1 MTKIERIQIDAAT
14 ERKWVET
21 RGALMWRCPAF
32 THILFSMLNP
42 EKGSLAAVFTKDVPY
57 AATDGTNLIL
67 NPETFFALPLDERV
81 FIVAHEI
88 LHCILNHCSL
98 GFQMRRANRVRYVD
112 GAELPYN
119 QQGMNIAMDLV
130 INDILIHDRIGSFP
144 KMGLHD
150 PKIATRETP
159 FLDAYRKLFEQAK
172 KNGSQPGDGVGGGQG
187 GFDVHLDP
195 GSVQGQDPGQA
206 AQGRNQSAWDTAVAA
221 AVASAKMQGR
231 LPAGLERLLAEVID
245 PQVSWQDH
253 IRAFFARRVG
263 GGGYN
268 WRKAD
273 RRLIQRDI
281 IAPQRAGNGCDT
293 IVVGIDTS
301 GSIGQRVLDTFFG
314 ELRGIIGDLQ
324 PARVYVVWC
333 DAKVHKV
340 DECENTEDV
349 GGLKPAG
356 GGGTDFRP
364 VFDWIEEEGLQPDA
378 LVYLTDGLGAFP
390 DSAPRYPV
398 LWGALKGYNVAYP
411 FGDVVEIE
419 IK

>member
-1 MTKIERIQIDAAT
+1 MLKPTEITLDAAT
-14 ERKWVET
+14 ERKWIET
-21 RGALMWRCPAF
+21 RSALMWRCPAF

-42 EKGSLAAVFTKDVPY
+42 TRGSLSAIFTKDVPI
-57 AATDGTNLIL
+57 AATDGSNLIL
-67 NPETFFALPLDERV
+67 NPETFFAMPLDERV
-81 FIVAHEI
+81 FVVAHEI
-88 LHCILNHCSL
+88 LHCIFNHCVLNH
-98 GFQMRRANRVRYVD
+98 FMRRSNRVKYTD
-112 GAELPYN
+112 GTELPYEHTI
-119 QQGMNIAMDLV
+119 MNMAMDYV
-130 INDILIHDRIGSFP
+130 INDVLIHDKIGAFP
-144 KMGLHD
+144 KQGLHD
-150 PKIATRETP
+150 PKIADRNTS
-159 FLDAYRKLFEQAK
+159 FLDAYRKLFK
-172 KNGSQPGDGVGGGQG
+172 MHNGKAVAG
-187 GFDVHLDP
+187 GFDVILAP
-195 GSVQGQDPGQA
+195 GAGQGKDPGQA
-206 AQGRNQSAWDTAVAA
+206 AQDRSQGAWDTAVAA
-221 AVASAKMQGR
+221 AVASARLQGK
-231 LPAGLERLLAEVID
+231 LPADLDRLLSEVIE

-253 IRAFFARRVG
+253 IRAFFARKVG

-273 RRLIQRDI
+273 RRLILRDI

-301 GSIGQRVLDTFFG
+301 GSIGQRTLDTFFG

-324 PARVYVVWC
+324 PSRVYVVWC

-364 VFDWIEEEGLQPDA
+364 VFEWVEAEGIQPDA

-390 DSAPRYPV
+390 DAAPKYPV
-398 LWGALKGYNVAYP
+398 LWGALKGYNVTYP

>member
-1 MTKIERIQIDAAT
+1 MTNGLTRVELDAAT

-21 RGALMWRCPAF
+21 RSALMWRCPAF
-32 THILFSMLNP
+32 THLLFSMLNP
-42 EKGSLAAVFTKDVPY
+42 ERNSLAATFTRDVPI

-67 NPETFFALPLDERV
+67 NPDTFFQMTLDERV
-81 FIVAHEI
+81 FVVGHEI
-88 LHCILNHCSL
+88 LHCVFNHCTI
-98 GFQMRRANRVRYVD
+98 GYQMRRIGAVKYTD
-112 GAELPYN
+112 GKSLPYDAET
-119 QQGMNIAMDLV
+119 MNVAMDLV
-130 INDILIHDRIGSFP
+130 INDVLIHDKIGTMP
-144 KMGLHD
+144 KVGLHD
-150 PKIATRETP
+150 RTIGTKDTP
-159 FLDAYRKLFEQAK
+159 FLDVYRKLFKEAQGK
-172 KNGSQPGDGVGGGQG
+172 GGGNLPGNGKG

-195 GSVQGQDPGQA
+195 GAAQGKDPGQA
-206 AQGRNQSAWDTAVAA
+206 AQGRNQAAWDTAVAA

-231 LPAGLERLLAEVID
+231 LPAGLERLLREVID
-245 PQVSWQDH
+245 PQVTWQDH

-273 RRLIQRDI
+273 RRLIMRDI

-301 GSIGQRVLDTFFG
+301 GSIGQRTLDVFFG

-324 PARVYVVWC
+324 PQRVYVVWC

-349 GGLKPAG
+349 GGLRPAG

-364 VFDWIEEEGLQPDA
+364 VFDWIEQEGHQPDA
-378 LVYLTDGLGAFP
+378 LVYLTDGLGSFP
-390 DSAPRYPV
+390 DQAPRYPV
-398 LWGALKGYNVAYP
+398 LWGALKGYNVKYP